1 MKETLGIGAAEAAD
15 VHSGIRIIQLQVEW
29 RLTGGGIELLRD
41 RRSVVLELLQ
51 EAGGDGEE
59 INTSQSFDLSGL

>member
-1 MKETLGIGAAEAAD
+1 MPITE
-15 VHSGIRIIQLQVEW
+15 SGSPKLQVEW

-41 RRSVVLELLQ
+41 QRSVVLELLQ